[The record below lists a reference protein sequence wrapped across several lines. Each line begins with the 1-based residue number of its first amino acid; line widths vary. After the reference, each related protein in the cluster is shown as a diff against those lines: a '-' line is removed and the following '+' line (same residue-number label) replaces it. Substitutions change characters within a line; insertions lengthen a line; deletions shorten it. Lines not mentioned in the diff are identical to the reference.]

1 MAESYSTSLKLT
13 IIGAGDLAGTWGN
26 VTNTNLGTL
35 LEQAITGVQAINIS
49 GLSSYTLTNING
61 SLDDARNAVLV
72 FQGATQA
79 CTIVCPGGSANK
91 VYAIVNQG
99 SYNIVMS
106 ASGGSQTLTIPAGMT
121 AQVYLD
127 GLNAT
132 GSGVGVY
139 SLLNGVPGSFTVNG
153 NLTAT
158 GVTDTGNLSVG
169 SNLSVTGTTTL
180 TGLATAPTPTV
191 GDNSTNIATTAFV
204 QGNTTS
210 AVQAAYPVGSIY
222 MNASNATN
230 PATLLGFGTWSALGA
245 GQMLLGNG
253 GGYTAGQT
261 GGSATTT
268 LSTANLP
275 AHNHSATS
283 TVTDPGH
290 FHNTYLPFRTDN
302 QAYSGGGQGFFGQGS
317 ANYQTDTKTTGI
329 TVSTST
335 ANTGSG
341 TAVTTISPYLVVYMW
356 QRTA

>member
-61 SLDDARNAVLV
+61 SLDDARNAVLI
-72 FQGATQA
+72 FQNATQA

-106 ASGGSQTLTIPAGMT
+106 AFGGSQTLTIPAGMT

-158 GVTDTGNLSVG
+158 GVTDVG
-169 SNLSVTGTTTL
+169 NLSVTGTTTL
-180 TGLATAPTPTV
+180 TGVATAPTPAV
-191 GDNSTNIATTAFV
+191 GDNSTKIATTAFV

-222 MNASNATN
+222 MNASNSTN

-253 GGYTAGQT
+253 GGYTAGST

-275 AHNHSATS
+275 AHSHSI
-283 TVTDPGH
+283 TDPGH
-290 FHNTYLPFRTDN
+290 THTNNAITDITVSSGIPDAYPGSTYALRTATIN
-302 QAYSGGGQGFFGQGS
+302 S
-317 ANYQTDTKTTGI
+317 AFTGI
-329 TVSTST
+329 TTT
-335 ANTGSG
+335 NNTGSG

>member
-158 GVTDTGNLSVG
+158 GVTDVG
-169 SNLSVTGTTTL
+169 NLSVTGTTTL
-180 TGLATAPTPTV
+180 TGVATAPTPTV
-191 GDNSTNIATTAFV
+191 GDNTTKIATTAFV

-222 MNASNATN
+222 MNASNSTN

-290 FHNTYLPFRTDN
+290 FHNVNGVNLAPVG
-302 QAYSGGGQGFFGQGS
+302 SSVEVFGGS
-317 ANYQTDTKTTGI
+317 AFVQTTTATTGI
-329 TVSTST
+329 TVSTTT